1 MAGPASL
8 ATALPDLAGGSRIPV
23 KVALRGH
30 TNETAAMMLSK
41 LYAGFL
47 VLASIFGMAAVGM
60 LILVMITDVAH
71 LATTRASI
79 GMNP

>member
-1 MAGPASL
+1 
-8 ATALPDLAGGSRIPV
+8 LPDLAGDSRIPV

-30 TNETAAMMLSK
+30 TYETAAMMLSK

-47 VLASIFGMAAVGM
+47 VLASIIVMAAVGM
-60 LILVMITDVAH
+60 MILVVITDVAH
-71 LATTRASI
+71 LATTQASI

>member
-1 MAGPASL
+1 M
-8 ATALPDLAGGSRIPV
+8 AGGSGIPV

-41 LYAGFL
+41 LCAGLL
-47 VLASIFGMAAVGM
+47 VLVSIIVMAAVGM
-60 LILVMITDVAH
+60 LILVVITDVAH
-71 LATTRASI
+71 LATTGTSI